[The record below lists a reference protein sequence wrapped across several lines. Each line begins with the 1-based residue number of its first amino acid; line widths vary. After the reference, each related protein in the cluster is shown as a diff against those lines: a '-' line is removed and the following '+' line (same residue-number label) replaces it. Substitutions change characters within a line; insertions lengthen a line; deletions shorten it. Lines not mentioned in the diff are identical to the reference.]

1 MAQPITTARSDHRT
15 GFTARDLWLPALAAL
30 IITAVF
36 QFIGP
41 WTISLGFAK
50 MTVYPMVWGLIA
62 GAIVSAQRLV
72 PFTPRMWKVADRLMA
87 TAVAMLVTL
96 LGFTIG
102 PNLPTLAKAGPALL
116 LQEVGHL
123 FGTIALALPIAV
135 LLRMGRATVGA
146 TFAID
151 REASFA
157 IVGGKYGT
165 DSEEYRGVMSM
176 YVFGTMFGAI
186 VVALA
191 ASTVTSLN
199 IFDPQALAMGV
210 GVGSTS
216 MMAAGLAAITSA
228 HPEMA
233 DQVKALAT
241 TSNMI
246 TMILG
251 TYVGVWIALP
261 LADKV
266 YRLLTRKR
274 PEHAA
279 KVTAEVVAAR
289 EAGAPI
295 QAESTDVAV
304 NVPLKVAM
312 PIVLALGVVTA
323 TIAAKRFDPQ
333 ILLGYALVAVV
344 TLVAIGLGRAA
355 RDRVPMII
363 WASVIGT
370 ALSSPW
376 SPVQASVVKAG
387 ASINFL
393 SLCCVVLTFGGLAMA
408 QNLPALRR
416 IGWRIVPVGIV
427 AIIASFLLATVI
439 AEFALGLWH

>member
-1 MAQPITTARSDHRT
+1 
-15 GFTARDLWLPALAAL
+15 
-30 IITAVF
+30 
-36 QFIGP
+36 
-41 WTISLGFAK
+41 
-50 MTVYPMVWGLIA
+50 
-62 GAIVSAQRLV
+62 
-72 PFTPRMWKVADRLMA
+72 
-87 TAVAMLVTL
+87 
-96 LGFTIG
+96 
-102 PNLPTLAKAGPALL
+102 
-116 LQEVGHL
+116 
-123 FGTIALALPIAV
+123 
-135 LLRMGRATVGA
+135 
-146 TFAID
+146 
-151 REASFA
+151 
-157 IVGGKYGT
+157 
-165 DSEEYRGVMSM
+165 
-176 YVFGTMFGAI
+176 
-186 VVALA
+186 
-191 ASTVTSLN
+191 
-199 IFDPQALAMGV
+199 MGV

-266 YRLLTRKR
+266 YRVLTRKR
-274 PEHAA
+274 PDHAA
-279 KVTAEVVAAR
+279 KVAAEVAAAR

-312 PIVLALGVVTA
+312 PIILALGIVTA

-344 TLVAIGLGRAA
+344 TVAAIGLGRAA
-355 RDRVPMII
+355 RDRIPMII
-363 WASVIGT
+363 WASLIGT

-376 SPVQASVVKAG
+376 SPVQEIVVRAG

-416 IGWRIVPVGIV
+416 IGWRIVPVGTV